1 MRLLTVVLVLSF
13 IGCGPQLG
21 GDDVSQLEQGLT
33 VCAGPSTI
41 PGIDVSHFDGT
52 ITWSTVAGSG
62 VKWAYAKATENTNF
76 TDPEFAANWS
86 GMKSAGV
93 LRGAYHFFHPNVDG
107 TQQADY
113 FLSVVGTL
121 ATNDLNPMLDWEA
134 TSGATGAT
142 ATANAL
148 AFIAEIRARTG
159 RKTIIYTSPGLWSGF
174 GVSMS
179 FAAEDLWV
187 ANYLYCT
194 TASCCPTVP
203 TGWTGWKMWQ
213 WSDKGTVPGV
223 PATAVDL
230 DLFDGT
236 MAQLLTLTGE
246 VADGGTGGG
255 TGGGTAT
262 GGGGGTSTGGGAAT
276 GGGVATGGGAATG
289 GGGGTTTGGGTATGG
304 GSMSGGG
311 SATGGG
317 SASTGGGT
325 ADVDGGSIAMDG
337 GTSGKAVKGS
347 CGCGS
352 VDGASV
358 LAFGVL
364 LLLRRRPA

>member
-1 MRLLTVVLVLSF
+1 VRLLTVVLVLSF
-13 IGCGPQLG
+13 IGCGPELTQ

-33 VCAGPSTI
+33 VCAGPTTI

-62 VKWAYAKATENTNF
+62 VKWAYAKATENTTF

-107 TQQADY
+107 KLQADF

-121 ATNDLNPMLDWEA
+121 QPGDLNPMLDWEV
-134 TSGATGAT
+134 TSGASGAT
-142 ATANAL
+142 ATANAN
-148 AFIAEIRARTG
+148 AFIAEVRARTG
-159 RKTIIYTSPGLWSGF
+159 RKTIIYTAPGVWAGF

-179 FAAEDLWV
+179 YAADDLWV

-194 TASCCPTVP
+194 TASCCPTMP

-236 MAQLLTLTGE
+236 MAQLLALTGE
-246 VADGGTGGG
+246 TPDAGTG

-262 GGGGGTSTGGGAAT
+262 GGGAAT
-276 GGGVATGGGAATG
+276 GGGSA
-289 GGGGTTTGGGTATGG
+289 TGGGTATGG
-304 GSMSGGG
+304 GSSTGGG

-317 SASTGGGT
+317 AGSTGGGT
-325 ADVDGGSIAMDG
+325 SDVDGGVTMDG
-337 GTSGKAVKGS
+337 GMAGKAVKGS
-347 CGCGS
+347 CGCGA
-352 VDGASV
+352 VDGSSV

-364 LLLRRRPA
+364 LLLRRRAV